1 LLSGFRPNGF
11 QHSLNEK
18 EKNVMQ
24 TLCQDQKEAVVAKLT
39 AVLKDVP
46 ADDVDGVLASA
57 RTRLTEDAKKVKR
70 ADLEKL
76 FDTQIATLKDRG
88 CPEQILTM
96 LANQRGDVVSKASQ
110 MTLKEGRISFLP
122 VIPRLYLS
130 IYSQMAMVRNGN
142 KAGYTYLNPSQ
153 ITDVVETP
161 REPYYIFDIEDGEA
175 MRGKAPRQAEKEIKK
190 DGRRGLTE
198 VEVIAL
204 GIHTDVLS
212 RHYVDAVGSRYDS
225 DSVPDLCVSD
235 GRPKLD
241 WGDLGDGNDHW
252 GGASCGSK

>member
-1 LLSGFRPNGF
+1 MNIS
-11 QHSLNEK
+11 
-18 EKNVMQ
+18 
-24 TLCQDQKEAVVAKLT
+24 
-39 AVLKDVP
+39 
-46 ADDVDGVLASA
+46 
-57 RTRLTEDAKKVKR
+57 
-70 ADLEKL
+70 DLQKL

-110 MTLKEGRISFLP
+110 TSLKEGRISFLP
-122 VIPRLYLS
+122 VVPRLYLS

-153 ITDVVETP
+153 VTDVVETP
-161 REPYYIFDIEDGEA
+161 REPYYIFDIEDGEV

-212 RHYVDAVGSRYDS
+212 RHYVDAVGSRFGS
-225 DSVPDLCVSD
+225 NGVPGLGLFD
-235 GRPKLD
+235 GGPALYWCGLGVGDDR
-241 WGDLGDGNDHW
+241 WGA
-252 GGASCGSK
+252 ASCGSK